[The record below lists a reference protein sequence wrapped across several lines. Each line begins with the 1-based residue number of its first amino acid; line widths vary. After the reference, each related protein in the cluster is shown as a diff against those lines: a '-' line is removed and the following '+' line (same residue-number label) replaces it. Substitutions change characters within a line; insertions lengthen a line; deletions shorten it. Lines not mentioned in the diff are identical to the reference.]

1 MPACRRPIK
10 GLIWNGKSRFWSFNV
25 PSKVGASIARDVV
38 DIITVFSARLYGWRS
53 PKNQTLLDGIAK
65 AVDAGETA

>member
-1 MPACRRPIK
+1 MP
-10 GLIWNGKSRFWSFNV
+10 G
-25 PSKVGASIARDVV
+25 KVGASIARDVV

-65 AVDAGETA
+65 AVDAGQLRDFLVEEGART

>member
-1 MPACRRPIK
+1 
-10 GLIWNGKSRFWSFNV
+10 
-25 PSKVGASIARDVV
+25 V